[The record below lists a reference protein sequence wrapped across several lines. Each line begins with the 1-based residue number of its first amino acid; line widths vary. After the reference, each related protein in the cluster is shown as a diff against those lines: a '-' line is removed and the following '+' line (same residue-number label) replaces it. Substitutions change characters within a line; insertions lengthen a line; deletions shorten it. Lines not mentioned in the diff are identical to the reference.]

1 MRLNEATTLVND
13 RIVLRPYRR
22 WHVPRY
28 HEWMAS
34 DEMRDATASERLT
47 MEQEEDMQKS
57 TFIIHLRSPAAP
69 SPTLNPAGFLSA
81 HSDSSTMLGDV
92 NLFLHASSP
101 PSSPSSSSSSPPPS
115 QRAELEIMFPPSA
128 LYKPRTGL
136 ASLALRTFLSYSSR
150 ALSLPP
156 SAFFAR
162 IGFDNEASLGL
173 FKSLGFREGKRV
185 EVFREVEVVWEGE
198 ERWPWEGEDGWEVI
212 ELEDPRDEERD

>member
-1 MRLNEATTLVND
+1 MRLNESTALVND

-28 HEWMAS
+28 HEWMSS

-47 MEQEEDMQKS
+47 LEQEEDMQKL
-57 TFIIHLRSPAAP
+57 TFIIHLRQPSASSPI
-69 SPTLNPAGFLSA
+69 LDPAGFLAA
-81 HSDSSTMLGDV
+81 HSDPSTMLGDV
-92 NLFLHASSP
+92 NLFLHAPSSP
-101 PSSPSSSSSSPPPS
+101 PPSSSPPS
-115 QRAELEIMFPPSA
+115 QRAEMEIMLPPSD
-128 LYKPRTGL
+128 LFKPRTGL
-136 ASLALRTFLSYSSR
+136 ASLSLRTFLSYSSR
-150 ALSLPP
+150 ALHLPP

-185 EVFREVEVVWEGE
+185 EVFREVEVVWPTSEEG
-198 ERWPWEGEDGWEVI
+198 ERWPWEGKEGWEVI